1 MNKIYFLSF
10 LAIGLIANSAWAQ
23 QVDSRRN
30 IKVTTGAVP
39 KGCQFRGNVSVGQS
53 DIYGPT
59 HKDKESEQL
68 NNLKHQASRLGANII
83 VLKSH
88 QTRYY
93 AHPEYI
99 ISEGKAQR
107 ELSAHAM
114 SGKAYSCSYGVL
126 SRIREKNVSDVKPID
141 E

>member
-1 MNKIYFLSF
+1 MPKIGFLNF
-10 LAIGLIANSAWAQ
+10 LIAGFIVSSVWALPTE
-23 QVDSRRN
+23 SRGR
-30 IKVTTGAVP
+30 IKVTTGAAP
-39 KGCQFRGNVSVGQS
+39 RSCQFRGNVGVGQT

-59 HKDKESEQL
+59 HKQKENEQL
-68 NNLKHQASRLGANII
+68 NSLKHQANRLGANVI

-99 ISEGKAQR
+99 ISEGRAQR
-107 ELSAHAM
+107 ELGAHAM
-114 SGKAYSCSYGVL
+114 NGKAYRCSYGVL
-126 SRIREKNVSDVKPID
+126 SKIREKNISDVKPSD

>member
-23 QVDSRRN
+23 LESRGT
-30 IKVTTGAVP
+30 IKVTTGNVP
-39 KGCQFRGNVSVGQS
+39 KGCQFRGNVSIGQS

-59 HKDKESEQL
+59 HKEKENEQL
-68 NNLKHQASRLGANII
+68 NNLKSQASRRGANVV

-93 AHPEYI
+93 PHPEYI
-99 ISEGKAQR
+99 ISEGRAQR
-107 ELSAHAM
+107 ELGAHAM
-114 SGKAYSCSYGVL
+114 SGKAYSCSYAVF